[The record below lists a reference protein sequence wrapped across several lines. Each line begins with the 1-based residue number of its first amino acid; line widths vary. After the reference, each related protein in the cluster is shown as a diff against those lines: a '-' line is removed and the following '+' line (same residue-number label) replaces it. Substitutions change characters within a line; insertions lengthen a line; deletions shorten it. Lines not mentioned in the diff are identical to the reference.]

1 MLVCYVY
8 LLSLEMLL
16 YGFTCLL
23 VFKLIIF
30 KERIVDVFVYLSKES
45 ITTFS
50 LHSITSH
57 FSFSFLFTGG
67 TLRIFGESLNK
78 DVAYKTLLLST
89 ENTAAHVVREILQ
102 KYDKNPDDAPLYCL
116 VQLIVPHNITDI
128 NTAHELNGGSGIRE
142 YILDDDDCPLV
153 IEKNHIPTRGALS
166 FHIKRRPADYV
177 PRKRKKKPSQSVQSS
192 EPDTSYSPRVGDS
205 NEKLSH
211 LDLNTNADSSETNSI
226 PMESPALR
234 HELNHSTVPVLT
246 QSENSTA
253 PAQDI
258 TDETNVAQSD
268 GPETQVIMLQKSS
281 NGMGLS
287 IVATK
292 GMGCDKAG
300 IYIKTVVKGG
310 AAEMVSFNYD
320 LRGIAL
326 QSCLFLGRSLRSGRS
341 TSVCRWSLTHWNKP
355 RRCCQVD
362 DPDWSC
368 CDIRSS

>member
-1 MLVCYVY
+1 M
-8 LLSLEMLL
+8 
-16 YGFTCLL
+16 
-23 VFKLIIF
+23 
-30 KERIVDVFVYLSKES
+30 
-45 ITTFS
+45 
-50 LHSITSH
+50 
-57 FSFSFLFTGG
+57 
-67 TLRIFGESLNK
+67 RIFGESLNK

-102 KYDKNPDDAPLYCL
+102 KYDKNPDDAPQYCL

-142 YILDDDDCPLV
+142 YILDDDDCPLA

-192 EPDTSYSPRVGDS
+192 EPDSSYSQRVGDS

-226 PMESPALR
+226 PMESPAMR
-234 HELNHSTVPVLT
+234 HELNHPAAVPSVT
-246 QSENSTA
+246 QSENPA
-253 PAQDI
+253 PPAPDV
-258 TDETNVAQSD
+258 TDETNGTQSY
-268 GPETQVIMLQKSS
+268 GPEIQVIMLQKSS

-292 GMGCDKAG
+292 GVGCDKTG

-310 AAEMVSFNYD
+310 AAEMVSFNYH
-320 LRGIAL
+320 LHENRIIM
-326 QSCLFLGRSLRSGRS
+326 CLFFR
-341 TSVCRWSLTHWNKP
+341 TAVWK
-355 RRCCQVD
+355 QVTN
-362 DPDWSC
+362 SFLLMV
-368 CDIRSS
+368 ILLLE